1 MKRASGPAGSEE
13 RGAREA
19 SKGQATR
26 KGRDRAEEATP
37 SGTDVSPLVP
47 RFGRAGKRKGLSCGP
62 RSDSP
67 PRERSADNAV
77 SPRMMLPWMVAWTPS
92 LLLLSILQLSGATTS
107 VEMLSTTSVP
117 ELPGPSSP
125 NKIQLPSPK
134 NVRFEAIL
142 FFHILRWEPGQ
153 NQTDNLSYEVQYMRY
168 GNSWYPVPNCTRTPY
183 VFCDLTLP
191 TLDLDDKS
199 YYAQVRAIA
208 GDQKSN
214 WTRTTTR
221 FSKDDVILKIGD
233 LELWSSGS
241 TILGKIIHAKPPRS
255 TENISYE
262 NLFKHFRAYNLSITR
277 ILENNKTF
285 EINQLIEKEE
295 FNKSFP
301 EGGMFC
307 IKVKPI
313 VKSQTNKGL
322 WSEKK
327 CITITKTYLIVTTTS
342 IIFASLLMVC
352 LGVTYLSIRVYIR
365 KPKKPPEVLASLA
378 NQKYSGILS
387 KEHFKMKQDVIH
399 PLDEAAFPK
408 VSPDLKNSELHSSTD
423 SGFSSTKQSLQS
435 EDAQFLL
442 PGLDPTA
449 GGTQREKGPQ
459 QPTGS
464 LSTSTSTSTI
474 SSDSGI
480 YLHTLS
486 SQSGQKC
493 RRQPGSRDRED
504 SCGTPHNST
513 ATPLGSSQCL
523 QYKRVS
529 TILEDNSPS
538 PKLSEEEAAVSV
550 VFQGYLQQSKG
561 TDESQEGASS
571 LGKGSSPTDS
581 PGYKCSTHR
590 VVESDWPPLAQT
602 KAYLKQSSPGQ
613 SLVVPGALPG
623 QWTEATEKLSLLS
636 LVSTDNLTTCEWS
649 NTPDLPLAPTP
660 SGILNTGPITL
671 PLISSLHINE

>member
-1 MKRASGPAGSEE
+1 MK
-13 RGAREA
+13 
-19 SKGQATR
+19 
-26 KGRDRAEEATP
+26 
-37 SGTDVSPLVP
+37 
-47 RFGRAGKRKGLSCGP
+47 
-62 RSDSP
+62 
-67 PRERSADNAV
+67 
-77 SPRMMLPWMVAWTPS
+77 LPWMVAWTPS
-92 LLLLSILQLSGATTS
+92 LLLLSCLQISGATAS
-107 VEMLSTTSVP
+107 VEMLSTISVP

-125 NKIQLPSPK
+125 NKIQLSSPK
-134 NVRFEAIL
+134 NVSFKAIL
-142 FFHILRWEPGQ
+142 FSHILQWEPGQ
-153 NQTDNLSYEVQYMRY
+153 NQNDNISYEVQYMRY
-168 GNSWYPVPNCTRTPY
+168 GDSWYPVPNCTRTPHL
-183 VFCDLTLP
+183 FCDLTLP
-191 TLDLDDKS
+191 TLDLEDKS

-214 WTRTTTR
+214 WSRTSTR
-221 FSKDDVILKIGD
+221 FSKDDVILKIKD

-241 TILGKIIHAKPPRS
+241 TILGKIIPVRPPRS

-295 FNKSFP
+295 FNRSFP
-301 EGGMFC
+301 EGGVFC
-307 IKVKPI
+307 IKVKP
-313 VKSQTNKGL
+313 VVRSQNNKGL

-352 LGVTYLSIRVYIR
+352 LAVTYLSIRFYIR

-387 KEHFKMKQDVIH
+387 KEHFKVNQDVIH

-449 GGTQREKGPQ
+449 GGTQREKGSQ

-464 LSTSTSTSTI
+464 LSTSTI
-474 SSDSGI
+474 SADSGI

-486 SQSGQKC
+486 SQSGQKW

-504 SCGTPHNST
+504 SGDPPQNST

-523 QYKRVS
+523 QYKRGS
-529 TILEDNSPS
+529 TILEDSSPP

-550 VFQGYLQQSKG
+550 VFQGYLQQSKRTG
-561 TDESQEGASS
+561 ESQEGASD
-571 LGKGSSPTDS
+571 LGKGSSPTGS

-613 SLVVPGALPG
+613 SLVVPEALPG
-623 QWTEATEKLSLLS
+623 QWSEATEKWSLLS
-636 LVSTDNLTTCEWS
+636 LISTDNLATCEWS
-649 NTPDLPLAPTP
+649 NTLDLSLAPTS
-660 SGILNTGPITL
+660 SGILNSGPITL